1 MTNIEVTTQ
10 SIGGADPN
18 RPSHAL
24 RGERP
29 TGLPISAA
37 VYDVSVQYGK
47 TSAAV
52 VEALYE
58 AVKKLEDQARNS
70 G

>member
-1 MTNIEVTTQ
+1 MTISVETF
-10 SIGGADPN
+10 GADPN
-18 RPSHAL
+18 RRANVLPGA
-24 RGERP
+24 RP
-29 TGLPISAA
+29 DDLPISAA
-37 VYDVSVQYGK
+37 VYDTSVGYGK
-47 TSAAV
+47 TSVAV

>member
-1 MTNIEVTTQ
+1 MTNIRVTAQTL
-10 SIGGADPN
+10 GGGD

-24 RGERP
+24 PGERP

-37 VYDVSVQYGK
+37 VYDVSVTYGK

-58 AVKKLEDQARNS
+58 AVKRLEDQARNS